1 MNANKRPLPVTIVA
15 CVYIAV
21 GSIGFVFHL
30 REILMRHTLHY
41 DDVFIELTEALA
53 LLSGAFLVRGRNWA
67 RWLALAWIAFH
78 VVFSAFNSLREFVIH
93 ALICAVIAWALF
105 RPDSS
110 RYFAGRQTLTP

>member
-41 DDVFIELTEALA
+41 DDVFIELT
-53 LLSGAFLVRGRNWA
+53 GR
-67 RWLALAWIAFH
+67 R
-78 VVFSAFNSLREFVIH
+78 LRE
-93 ALICAVIAWALF
+93 
-105 RPDSS
+105 
-110 RYFAGRQTLTP
+110 